1 MSVAADGMVL
11 QYHESQVISSS
22 IVFQIK
28 QSSQDV
34 AFD

>member
-22 IVFQIK
+22 IVFLIK
-28 QSSQDV
+28 QVVRMSQ
-34 AFD
+34 